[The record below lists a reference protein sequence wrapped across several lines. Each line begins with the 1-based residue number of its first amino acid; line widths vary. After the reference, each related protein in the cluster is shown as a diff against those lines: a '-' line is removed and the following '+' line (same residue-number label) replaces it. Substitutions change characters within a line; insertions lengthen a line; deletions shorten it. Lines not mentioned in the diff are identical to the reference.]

1 MRKYLFL
8 ICCFIFFLAGCSF
21 TDIKK
26 TIVTEGTKIKKTIV
40 TEGTKVKKTIVAE
53 GTKLLAAETP
63 TPVAKAG
70 KTPVAKTGKT
80 PVAKAGKT
88 PVAKAGKTPVA
99 KTGKTP
105 VAKAGKTPAVN
116 APVAKSEPSPVEVS
130 AKDSIFTH
138 IHNLRNG
145 QPMSRALKVPK
156 NYMSDEYSLVRYLTE
171 GLDDYEKAK
180 VLHDWIAL
188 NIEYDVESYFSGN
201 YPPMDSTSVLKRRTA
216 VCEGFS
222 SLYQRFCELAGLRC
236 FKITGVAKGYG
247 YSSSGTLG
255 PHAWNAVQID
265 NMCYLLDS
273 TWDGGYV
280 EGRTYVKQYNTD
292 YLFLG
297 PACFIYSHFPDEPAW
312 QLLSSPLTKEQF
324 ENLPD
329 VTGKFFSFGLS
340 LVSPG
345 TYKNTVDGEFE
356 ARIKAPQNVFL
367 SASIDDGKRKFE
379 NYTLLQKEGNE
390 YILKARFPRKGVTYN
405 VNIYGK
411 SGKSQETY
419 TGILNFLVYPKNQKS
434 SFPATYSTF
443 TDHGCYLYSPL
454 EGRIKR
460 GNVYFKCRVRDAGAV
475 AVVIDG
481 RFVSLAPLGNDIY
494 EGTVQVS
501 GSKCSINMTVP
512 GDNRYWSLAEYN
524 VIP

>member
-21 TDIKK
+21 TEIKK
-26 TIVTEGTKIKKTIV
+26 TIVTDGRKIKETIV
-40 TEGTKVKKTIVAE
+40 TEGKKI
-53 GTKLLAAETP
+53 LSDIQ
-63 TPVAKAG
+63 KASG
-70 KTPVAKTGKT
+70 EKPGKT

-88 PVAKAGKTPVA
+88 PVAKPVKTPVA
-99 KTGKTP
+99 KPVKTP
-105 VAKAGKTPAVN
+105 VAKAVNTPA
-116 APVAKSEPSPVEVS
+116 AKPVKTSVAQAKPSPVEVS
-130 AKDSIFTH
+130 TKDPVFSH

-145 QPMSRALKVPK
+145 QPMSRAVRVPK

-188 NIEYDVESYFSGN
+188 NIEYDAESYFSGN

-222 SLYQRFCELAGLRC
+222 SLYQRFCELAGLKC

-247 YSSSGTLG
+247 YSAGGTLG
-255 PHAWNAVQID
+255 PHAWNAVQIG

-273 TWDGGYV
+273 TWDGGYL
-280 EGRTYVKQYNTD
+280 EGRTYVKQYSTD

-297 PACFIYSHFPDEPAW
+297 PPCFIYSHFPDEPAW
-312 QLLSSPLTKEQF
+312 QLLRSPLTKEQF
-324 ENLPD
+324 ESLPD
-329 VTGKFFSFGLS
+329 ATGKFFSFGLS

-345 TYKNTVDGEFE
+345 TYKNTVNGEFE
-356 ARIKAPQNVFL
+356 ARIKSPQNVFL

-390 YILKARFPRKGVTYN
+390 YILKARFPRKNVTYN
-405 VNIYGK
+405 VTVYGK
-411 SGKSQETY
+411 SGKSQENY
-419 TGILNFLVYPKNQKS
+419 TGILNFLVYPKNQNS
-434 SFPATYSTF
+434 PFPSTYSTF
-443 TDHGCYLYSPL
+443 TDYGCYLYAPL
-454 EGRIKR
+454 EGHIKR

-481 RFVSLAPLGNDIY
+481 NFTPLSSQGNDIY

-501 GSKCSINMTVP
+501 GRKCSINMMVP

-524 VIP
+524 IIP

>member
-1 MRKYLFL
+1 MRKYLCF
-8 ICCFIFFLAGCSF
+8 ICCFIFFFTGCSF
-21 TDIKK
+21 TEIKK
-26 TIVTEGTKIKKTIV
+26 TIVTDGTKIKETIV
-40 TEGTKVKKTIVAE
+40 TEGKKI
-53 GTKLLAAETP
+53 LSDIR
-63 TPVAKAG
+63 KASGEKPG
-70 KTPVAKTGKT
+70 KTPVT
-80 PVAKAGKT
+80 KAGKT
-88 PVAKAGKTPVA
+88 PVAKAGKTPVV
-99 KTGKTP
+99 KPVNTP
-105 VAKAGKTPAVN
+105 VAKAGKTPVVKPVN
-116 APVAKSEPSPVEVS
+116 TPVAKAVNTPAAKPVKTSVAQAKPSPVEVS
-130 AKDSIFTH
+130 TKDPIFSH

-145 QPMSRALKVPK
+145 QPMSRAVRVPK

-188 NIEYDVESYFSGN
+188 NIEYDAESYFSGN
-201 YPPMDSTSVLKRRTA
+201 YPPMDSKSVLKRRTA

-222 SLYQRFCELAGLRC
+222 SLYQRFCELAGLKC
-236 FKITGVAKGYG
+236 FKISGVAKGYG
-247 YSSSGTLG
+247 YSAGGSLG
-255 PHAWNAVQID
+255 PHAWNAVQIG

-273 TWDGGYV
+273 TWDGGYL
-280 EGRTYVKQYNTD
+280 EGRTYVKQYSTD

-312 QLLSSPLTKEQF
+312 QLLGSPVTKEQF
-324 ENLPD
+324 ESLPD
-329 VTGKFFSFGLS
+329 ANGKFFSFGLS

-367 SASIDDGKRKFE
+367 SATIDDGKKKFE
-379 NYTLLQKEGNE
+379 NYTLLQKDSNE

-405 VNIYGK
+405 VTVYGK
-411 SGKSQETY
+411 SGKSQENY
-419 TGILNFLVYPKNQKS
+419 TGILNFLVYPKNKS
-434 SFPATYSTF
+434 TSFPATYSTF
-443 TDHGCYLYSPL
+443 TDYGCYLYAPL
-454 EGRIKR
+454 EGHIKR

-481 RFVSLAPLGNDIY
+481 NFTPLSSQGNDIY

-501 GSKCSINMTVP
+501 GRKCSINMMVP

-524 VIP
+524 IIP